1 MDRYAGLFSYPFP
14 EKQSQ
19 VRVYPEQKIR
29 EQCVVHG
36 FYDGCCPGFT
46 YAGFFPWSGQL
57 YSVPEPAEK
66 ALVFRD

>member
-46 YAGFFPWSGQL
+46 YAGFFFMVWT
-57 YSVPEPAEK
+57 
-66 ALVFRD
+66 ALFCAGACGKSACF